1 MHARYT
7 NVVKGTALDSRS
19 SHALMNAAEFSPGAS
34 ASTCPS
40 SLKTLRATRF
50 SAASIAGVKTARNT
64 TDQDI
69 SGKDRVMWFSYKA
82 TSGSASVSTRNEFRA
97 AGGCWPRP
105 GSRHLAAKRGW
116 FGSGGLNPRAGVRKL
131 ETGNWGLGRGLELAM
146 DHCVFGR
153 RLCVVVAVILVFSSN
168 PCRAED
174 NGGSDWRRPFR
185 PDPHTVV
192 LYHFDEGRGER
203 LKVLEPCSKFQVLL
217 VFPGFPIATSWV
229 YQNLRLKLTKRPNNI
244 SILRKNLSLSN
255 ITSLGSQLYNDL
267 ESVVIQKFPEV
278 KVVKDEL
285 WAWGALGVLLSGSG
299 STVFGI
305 FDDPEKAQVACASLK
320 GDWERVVTETIESF
334 TEFYP
339 KEILN
344 YP

>member
-1 MHARYT
+1 MKLKFKTPAKVNLGLHVHGKREDGFHELETIFQMVSLFDDVELELLSSGIKLECDMPGIPTDDT
-7 NVVKGTALDSRS
+7 NLVCKAALLLRKSYQVEGKGVSIRLKKKIPFGAGLGGGSG
-19 SHALMNAAEFSPGAS
+19 NAA
-34 ASTCPS
+34 
-40 SLKTLRATRF
+40 
-50 SAASIAGVKTARNT
+50 GVLMGLNRLWDLNIEREKLFT
-64 TDQDI
+64 
-69 SGKDRVMWFSYKA
+69 
-82 TSGSASVSTRNEFRA
+82 
-97 AGGCWPRP
+97 
-105 GSRHLAAKRGW
+105 LAA
-116 FGSGGLNPRAGVRKL
+116 
-131 ETGNWGLGRGLELAM
+131 EL
-146 DHCVFGR
+146 
-153 RLCVVVAVILVFSSN
+153 
-168 PCRAED
+168 
-174 NGGSDWRRPFR
+174 GSDVPFFLTS
-185 PDPHTVV
+185 PCA
-192 LYHFDEGRGER
+192 LGKGRGER

-278 KVVKDEL
+278 KVVKNEL

-305 FDDPEKAQVACASLK
+305 FDDPEKAQVACASLN

-339 KEILN
+339 EEILN

>member
-1 MHARYT
+1 MKLKFKTPAKVNLGLHVHGKREDGFHELETIFQMVSLFDDVELELLSSGIKLECDMPGIPTDDT
-7 NVVKGTALDSRS
+7 NLVCKAALLLRKSYQVEGKGVSIRLKKKIPFGAGLGGGSG
-19 SHALMNAAEFSPGAS
+19 NAA
-34 ASTCPS
+34 
-40 SLKTLRATRF
+40 
-50 SAASIAGVKTARNT
+50 GVLMGLNRLWDLN
-64 TDQDI
+64 I
-69 SGKDRVMWFSYKA
+69 DREKLF
-82 TSGSASVSTRNEFRA
+82 T
-97 AGGCWPRP
+97 
-105 GSRHLAAKRGW
+105 LAA
-116 FGSGGLNPRAGVRKL
+116 
-131 ETGNWGLGRGLELAM
+131 EL
-146 DHCVFGR
+146 
-153 RLCVVVAVILVFSSN
+153 
-168 PCRAED
+168 
-174 NGGSDWRRPFR
+174 GSDVPFFLTS
-185 PDPHTVV
+185 PCA
-192 LYHFDEGRGER
+192 LGKGRGER
-203 LKVLEPCSKFQVLL
+203 LKVLESCSKFQVLL

-305 FDDPEKAQVACASLK
+305 FNDPEKAQVACASLN

-339 KEILN
+339 EEILN